1 MCRNSKKKRLEN
13 RTNFY
18 QKFLKKTSEISEKNL
33 KSEQSEK
40 IVYWVTVKKS
50 THTPPR
56 MSVGNFEFGTK

>member
-40 IVYWVTVKKS
+40 IVYWEMPNFPHLK
-50 THTPPR
+50 R
-56 MSVGNFEFGTK
+56 MHAVHL